1 MQKLRRPVIP
11 PQGVVAGTLGTTY
24 GHKRSTVT
32 HEERLRA
39 WAKGLHALVAATE
52 LLIRAYGGVV
62 AKPGNPWVF
71 DVVGNPD
78 KDGIDLR

>member
-1 MQKLRRPVIP
+1 M
-11 PQGVVAGTLGTTY
+11 
-24 GHKRSTVT
+24 T